1 MLGNIIFA
9 KPRILIYVK
18 LNLKGDSS
26 MKKDT
31 NEIAIIGGGIG
42 GLTLARIL
50 YVKGIPAKV
59 YESDSSPNARTQGG
73 QLDIHDYNGQIA
85 LKEAN
90 LWEEFTSI
98 IHEGADAVRFLD
110 TDGSILLDLP
120 SDESNGRPEVLRGD
134 LRKILI
140 DSLPSDMIIWD
151 KKVSN
156 VQEIADG
163 KYQVEF
169 QDNTS
174 ITSNILIGAD
184 GAWSKVRKVLTDVKP
199 EYKGTTFLDAYLYN
213 VDEKYPETAH
223 AVGQGACFALSP
235 NKGMTAHREPN
246 DTIHTYIQLNCTAEW
261 IKNID
266 FSEKQ
271 ASIDT
276 ISSQFEGWAPELLS
290 LIQDSDT
297 HIIPRMIYALPDKH
311 RWTAKSGVTL
321 IGDAAHLMAP
331 SGEGANLA
339 MIDAYDLAN
348 AIENNFDH
356 IDVAIVAYEKKMFPR
371 SEEEA
376 KESHE
381 ALDNVLGKD
390 SPHKLISFFKESN

>member
-1 MLGNIIFA
+1 MN
-9 KPRILIYVK
+9 KE
-18 LNLKGDSS
+18 S
-26 MKKDT
+26 
-31 NEIAIIGGGIG
+31 NEITIIGGGIG

-59 YESDSSPNARTQGG
+59 YESDASPNARTQGG

-85 LKEAN
+85 LKEAK

-110 TDGSILLDLP
+110 TDGNILLDLP
-120 SDESNGRPEVLRGD
+120 SDDSNVRPEVLRGD

-140 DSLPSDMIIWD
+140 NSLPSDMIIWD
-151 KKVSN
+151 KKVRN

-163 KYQVEF
+163 KYQVDF
-169 QDNTS
+169 QDDTS
-174 ITSNILIGAD
+174 IVSNILVGAD

-199 EYKGTTFLDAYLYN
+199 EYAGTTFLDAYLYN
-213 VDEKYPETAH
+213 VDEKYPETAKII
-223 AVGQGACFALSP
+223 GSGSCFALSP

-246 DTIHTYIQLNCTAEW
+246 DTIHTYIQLNCAEVW

-266 FSEKQ
+266 FTDKQ

-290 LIQDSDT
+290 LIVDSET
-297 HIIPRMIYALPDKH
+297 QIVPRMIYALPDKH
-311 RWTAKSGVTL
+311 RWTPKSGITL

-348 AIENNFDH
+348 TIENNYNN
-356 IDVAIVAYEKKMFPR
+356 IDTAIEEYENKMYPR

-376 KESHE
+376 IESHE
-381 ALDNVLGKD
+381 ALDNVLGQD
-390 SPHKLISFFKESN
+390 SPHKLISFFKENS

>member
-1 MLGNIIFA
+1 MN
-9 KPRILIYVK
+9 KE
-18 LNLKGDSS
+18 S
-26 MKKDT
+26 
-31 NEIAIIGGGIG
+31 NEITIIGGGIG

-59 YESDSSPNARTQGG
+59 YESDASPNAGTQGG

-85 LKEAN
+85 LKEAK
-90 LWEEFTSI
+90 LWDEFTSI

-110 TDGSILLDLP
+110 TDGNILLDLP
-120 SDESNGRPEVLRGD
+120 SDESNVRPEVLRGD

-140 DSLPSDMIIWD
+140 NSLPSDMIIWD
-151 KKVSN
+151 KKVRN

-163 KYQVEF
+163 KYQVDF
-169 QDNTS
+169 QDDTS
-174 ITSNILIGAD
+174 IVSNILVGAD

-199 EYKGTTFLDAYLYN
+199 EYAGTTFLDAYLYN
-213 VDEKYPETAH
+213 VDEKYPATAKII
-223 AVGQGACFALSP
+223 GSGSCFALSP

-246 DTIHTYIQLNCTAEW
+246 DTIHTYIQLNCAEEW

-266 FSEKQ
+266 FTDKQ

-290 LIQDSDT
+290 LIVDSET
-297 HIIPRMIYALPDKH
+297 QIVPRMIYALPDKH
-311 RWTAKSGVTL
+311 RWTPKSGITL

-348 AIENNFDH
+348 AIENNYNN
-356 IDVAIVAYEKKMFPR
+356 IDTAIDAYENKMYLR

-376 KESHE
+376 IESHE

-390 SPHKLISFFKESN
+390 SPHKLISFFKENS

>member
-1 MLGNIIFA
+1 MN
-9 KPRILIYVK
+9 KE
-18 LNLKGDSS
+18 S
-26 MKKDT
+26 
-31 NEIAIIGGGIG
+31 NEITIIGGGIG

-59 YESDSSPNARTQGG
+59 YESDASPNARTQGG

-85 LKEAN
+85 LKEAK
-90 LWEEFTSI
+90 LWDEFTSI

-110 TDGSILLDLP
+110 TDGNILLDLP
-120 SDESNGRPEVLRGD
+120 SDDSNVRPEVLRGD

-140 DSLPSDMIIWD
+140 NSLPSDMIIWD
-151 KKVSN
+151 KKVRN

-163 KYQVEF
+163 KYQVDF
-169 QDNTS
+169 QDDTS
-174 ITSNILIGAD
+174 IVSNILVGAD

-199 EYKGTTFLDAYLYN
+199 EYAGTTFLDAYLYN
-213 VDEKYPETAH
+213 VDEKYPETAKII
-223 AVGQGACFALSP
+223 GSGSCFALSP

-246 DTIHTYIQLNCTAEW
+246 DTIHTYIQLNCAEEW

-266 FSEKQ
+266 FTDKQ

-290 LIQDSDT
+290 LIVDSET
-297 HIIPRMIYALPDKH
+297 QIVPRMIYALPDKH
-311 RWTAKSGVTL
+311 RWTPKSGITL

-348 AIENNFDH
+348 AIENDYNN
-356 IDVAIVAYEKKMFPR
+356 IDTAIEEYENKMYPR

-376 KESHE
+376 IESHE

-390 SPHKLISFFKESN
+390 SPHKLISFFKENS

>member
-1 MLGNIIFA
+1 MN
-9 KPRILIYVK
+9 KE
-18 LNLKGDSS
+18 S
-26 MKKDT
+26 
-31 NEIAIIGGGIG
+31 NEITIIGGGIG
-42 GLTLARIL
+42 GLKLARIL

-59 YESDSSPNARTQGG
+59 YESDASPNARTQGG

-85 LKEAN
+85 LKEAK
-90 LWEEFTSI
+90 LWDEFTSI

-110 TDGSILLDLP
+110 TDGNILLDLP
-120 SDESNGRPEVLRGD
+120 SDDSNVRPEVLRGD

-140 DSLPSDMIIWD
+140 NSLPSDMIIWD
-151 KKVSN
+151 KKVRN

-163 KYQVEF
+163 KYQVDF

-174 ITSNILIGAD
+174 IVSNILVGAD

-199 EYKGTTFLDAYLYN
+199 EYAGTTFLDAYLYN
-213 VDEKYPETAH
+213 VDEKYPATAKII
-223 AVGQGACFALSP
+223 GSGSCFALSP

-246 DTIHTYIQLNCTAEW
+246 DTIHTYIQLNCAEEW

-266 FSEKQ
+266 FTDKQ

-290 LIQDSDT
+290 LIVDSET
-297 HIIPRMIYALPDKH
+297 QIVPRMIYALPDKH
-311 RWTAKSGVTL
+311 RWTPKSGITL

-348 AIENNFDH
+348 AIENNYNN
-356 IDVAIVAYEKKMFPR
+356 IDTAIEEYENKMYPR

-376 KESHE
+376 IESHE

-390 SPHKLISFFKESN
+390 SPHKLISFFKENS

>member
-1 MLGNIIFA
+1 MN
-9 KPRILIYVK
+9 KE
-18 LNLKGDSS
+18 S
-26 MKKDT
+26 
-31 NEIAIIGGGIG
+31 NEITIIGGGIG

-59 YESDSSPNARTQGG
+59 YESDVSPNARTQGG

-85 LKEAN
+85 LKEAK
-90 LWEEFTSI
+90 LWDEFTSI

-110 TDGSILLDLP
+110 TDGNILLDLP
-120 SDESNGRPEVLRGD
+120 SDESNVRPEVLRGD

-140 DSLPSDMIIWD
+140 NSLPSDMIIWD
-151 KKVSN
+151 KKVRN

-163 KYQVEF
+163 KYQVDF

-174 ITSNILIGAD
+174 IVSNILVGAD

-199 EYKGTTFLDAYLYN
+199 EYAGTTFLDAYLYN
-213 VDEKYPETAH
+213 VDEKYPETAKII
-223 AVGQGACFALSP
+223 GSGSCFALSP

-246 DTIHTYIQLNCTAEW
+246 DTIHTYIQLNCAEEW

-266 FSEKQ
+266 FSDKQ

-290 LIQDSDT
+290 LIVDSET
-297 HIIPRMIYALPDKH
+297 QIVPRMIYALPDKH
-311 RWTAKSGVTL
+311 RWTPKSGITL

-348 AIENNFDH
+348 AIENNYNN
-356 IDVAIVAYEKKMFPR
+356 IDTAIEEYENKMYPR

-376 KESHE
+376 IESHE

-390 SPHKLISFFKESN
+390 SPHKLISFFKENS